1 VPDVEALAAV
11 PGPPLE
17 FTFACQDV
25 PEPVFVDVLEC
36 TTRALDQ
43 ASLPWA
49 YIGGI
54 ASAVHGRPRW
64 TYDIDVLVQPQDAHP
79 ALRVLADAGFDTD
92 EKDPHWLFKA
102 MDRGV
107 LVDIIFKATAGIYLD
122 DEMIERTRRRDF
134 RGVQV
139 PVVAAEDL
147 VVIKATAFAEHTPR
161 HWWDVL
167 GVLARADLDWSYLL
181 RRARHSP
188 GRVASVLLFA
198 RSVDIPVPR
207 RVIDALLQSI
217 DA

>member
-1 VPDVEALAAV
+1 VPDVEALASV

-25 PEPVFVDVLEC
+25 PEPVFLDVLEC
-36 TTRALDQ
+36 TTRALDR
-43 ASLPWA
+43 ASLQWA

-64 TYDIDVLVQPQDAHP
+64 TYDIDVFVQPQDAHP

-122 DEMIERTRRRDF
+122 HEMIERTRRRHF

-167 GVLARADLDWSYLL
+167 GVLARADLDWNYLL

-207 RVIDALLQSI
+207 RVIDALLHSI